1 MTETL
6 TITRALSELKLL
18 DKRIAKKVTE
28 CTFTSVISKKNKH
41 LVNQDQFSSNAKEDY
56 QSIDDLIKR
65 YNKIKSAIILSNSVT
80 DVKLGNDVLTVA
92 EVIERK
98 QSLHYKKR
106 LLEQLKRNR
115 ELSNTTMQHSNQ
127 QMEGDL
133 QRLLETSFG
142 KTSNN
147 KTNADDIEN
156 ISKAFRES
164 NQSRVLD
171 PIGVD
176 VKITELEK
184 EIDEYDREANFV
196 LSESNALTKIAL

>member
-1 MTETL
+1 MTDSL

-18 DKRIAKKVTE
+18 DKRLQKKISTGN
-28 CTFTSVISKKNKH
+28 FTTVISRKNKH
-41 LVNQDQFSSNAKEDY
+41 LVNEQQFVLNAKDEY

-65 YNKIKSAIILSNSVT
+65 YNKIKTAIIISNSVT
-80 DVKLGNDVLTVA
+80 DVKIGNEVLKVS

-98 QSLHYKKR
+98 QSLHYKKS
-106 LLEQLKRNR
+106 LYEQLKRNR
-115 ELSNTTMQHSNQ
+115 EATNTMIQNTNQ

-142 KTSNN
+142 KTSNT

-156 ISKAFRES
+156 ISKAFRDN

-171 PIGVD
+171 PISIDTV
-176 VKITELEK
+176 ISELEK

-196 LSESNALTKIAL
+196 LSESNALTKITV